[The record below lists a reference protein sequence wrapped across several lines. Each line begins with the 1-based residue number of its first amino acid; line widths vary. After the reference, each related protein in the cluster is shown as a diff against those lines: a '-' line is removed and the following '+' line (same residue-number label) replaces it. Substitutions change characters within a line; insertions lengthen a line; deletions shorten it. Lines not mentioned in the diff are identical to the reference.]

1 MFPDLVHG
9 FSWFVCSLKNQ
20 SIEGLKLCLILDV
33 MKPKESTWMG
43 PRLGRA
49 DVPTTSGRFLC
60 LVHTTAFW
68 TVGPCTNPIFYT
80 DPCLFTW
87 TITQQKWRYNVQE
100 IFVLVMFKIPHKGHL
115 PNPVGIFA
123 ITVHWTLPIF
133 RVELFW
139 TCRCCW
145 RWNFRITDLP
155 TNIRYGPQG
164 MNISKQS

>member
-1 MFPDLVHG
+1 MDWFSRENLNRKPEMFPDLVHG

-20 SIEGLKLCLILDV
+20 SIEGLKLCSILDV

-100 IFVLVMFKIPHKGHL
+100 IFVLVMFCLSSGSNCSEL
-115 PNPVGIFA
+115 VDAVGDGIFESL
-123 ITVHWTLPIF
+123 ICQRT
-133 RVELFW
+133 
-139 TCRCCW
+139 
-145 RWNFRITDLP
+145 
-155 TNIRYGPQG
+155 
-164 MNISKQS
+164 